1 MLPYQPYNPMFNP
14 NIPNPNY
21 PSQPQPQQSPLQSYQ
36 QRPPII
42 PGRVVTDINE
52 VTPNEIPMDGRV
64 KTQQIMQNDNANYR
78 ALHDELVQSQMDAK
92 DAKIAE
98 QAAASQAAQNQYLVQ
113 QLRPAAVPAFTVPN
127 PYANYGYGCYSNAN
141 GCCNG

>member
-14 NIPNPNY
+14 NITNPTY
-21 PSQPQPQQSPLQSYQ
+21 TPQPQPQQSPLQSYQ

-64 KTQQIMQNDNANYR
+64 SLFPKNDY
-78 ALHDELVQSQMDAK
+78 SCIYAK

-98 QAAASQAAQNQYLVQ
+98 QAAAIQALNLAASQAAQNQYLVQ
-113 QLRPAAVPAFTVPN
+113 QLRPAAVPAFNVPN
-127 PYANYGYGCYSNAN
+127 PYASYGYGCYCNN
-141 GCCNG
+141 GNCN